1 MCCMHTNLVSA
12 VVVHEHK
19 TLCLCCRVAYASEC
33 WAVWLIFADMQV
45 AKCLNLSA
53 YKVAQHHRAALA
65 VLQSSESIHHLASAF

>member
-1 MCCMHTNLVSA
+1 MCL
-12 VVVHEHK
+12 
-19 TLCLCCRVAYASEC
+19 L
-33 WAVWLIFADMQV
+33 FADMQV